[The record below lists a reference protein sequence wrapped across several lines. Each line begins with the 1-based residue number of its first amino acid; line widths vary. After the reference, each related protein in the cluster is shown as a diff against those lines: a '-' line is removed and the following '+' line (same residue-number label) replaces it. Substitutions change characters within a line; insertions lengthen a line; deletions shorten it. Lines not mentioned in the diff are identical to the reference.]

1 MEKNNAMSQADKNI
15 VEQTVL
21 RAQNLQTVREKVGSL
36 ADQGTREGVM
46 SDVLAVLVVGFSH
59 LTVAIAKAKTLDDI
73 KTAAAPL
80 AVIGEV
86 IDAGI
91 KDGSIK
97 LPYMVK
103 KGGAEAVLQDMVKLS
118 NGVTQVLQSAQKA

>member
-1 MEKNNAMSQADKNI
+1 MDLNQTNI
-15 VEQTVL
+15 PSLAEHKAFQ
-21 RAQNLQTVREKVGSL
+21 EKVAKEKVRDNIDTI
-36 ADQGTREGVM
+36 ADPKAREGVM

>member
-1 MEKNNAMSQADKNI
+1 MELNEMNIPSLAEHQAVQAK
-15 VEQTVL
+15 V
-21 RAQNLQTVREKVGSL
+21 AKEKVRDNIDTI
-36 ADQGTREGVM
+36 ADPKAREGVM

-73 KTAAAPL
+73 KAAAAPL

-103 KGGAEAVLQDMVKLS
+103 NGGAEAVLQDMVKLS
-118 NGVTQVLQSAQKA
+118 SGVTQVLQSAQKA